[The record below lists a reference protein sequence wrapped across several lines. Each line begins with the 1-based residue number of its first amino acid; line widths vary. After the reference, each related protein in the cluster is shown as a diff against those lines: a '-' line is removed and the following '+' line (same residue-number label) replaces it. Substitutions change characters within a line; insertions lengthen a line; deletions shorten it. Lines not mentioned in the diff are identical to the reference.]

1 MLAVNVA
8 GVHNSYAEAAAQ
20 MIRQGTCGPEAPGKL
35 VGAASMAGFR
45 PLALA
50 GHYSATKWAVRGL
63 TQAYAMELAA
73 HDITA
78 NAYAPGIVGTAM
90 WEDID
95 AALAAAA
102 AVGGVA
108 RKKGDMMRKMVE
120 ETTLLRRVSVPEDV
134 AKLVS
139 FLASSDSDF
148 VTGQTQLVDGGI
160 ILT

>member
-1 MLAVNVA
+1 
-8 GVHNSYAEAAAQ
+8 
-20 MIRQGTCGPEAPGKL
+20 MIRQGTCGPEGPGKL

-45 PLALA
+45 PLAPA

-78 NAYAPGIVGTAM
+78 SAYAPGTVGTAM

-95 AALAAAA
+95 AALAAA
-102 AVGGVA
+102 GRVA

-148 VTGQTQLVDGGI
+148 VTGQTQLVDGGM